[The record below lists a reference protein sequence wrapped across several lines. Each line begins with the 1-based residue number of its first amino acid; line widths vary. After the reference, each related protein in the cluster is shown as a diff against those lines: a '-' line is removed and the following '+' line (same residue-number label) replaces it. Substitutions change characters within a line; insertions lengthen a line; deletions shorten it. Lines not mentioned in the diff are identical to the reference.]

1 MLLHVPGKSYQKILE
16 NKSCNASSK
25 SSLSKK
31 KKTKKKQ
38 DYVCN
43 LQTVQTGCESM
54 NDKSLIS

>member
-31 KKTKKKQ
+31 KNKKKNKIMSVTFKQ
-38 DYVCN
+38 SKLV
-43 LQTVQTGCESM
+43 V
-54 NDKSLIS
+54 KV